1 MLEAVQRGLEQ
12 LYRIETDLDVRD
24 FVIDEKTRDQIGVPR
39 SAREQLL
46 VSEADGQVHL
56 ALFVDD
62 AALSNLSA
70 NDPRRRLDRNNLQDF
85 LLTVEGV
92 SHFVYVAWRARRGRP
107 VSAFELELQAEVDK
121 YVTCLLMLWPQPDS
135 QLRDRLFGAF
145 ELEPDLDREERDR
158 YLAANSNARA
168 YARKLD
174 QRYVARGR
182 LFEMLAELRW
192 FWRQG
197 LREKLAHIAA

>member
-24 FVIDEKTRDQIGVPR
+24 FVIDEKTRDQICVSR
-39 SAREQLL
+39 SSREQLL

-56 ALFVDD
+56 ALFVDYE
-62 AALSNLSA
+62 ALSNLSA
-70 NDPRRRLDRNNLQDF
+70 NDPRRRLDRNNFQDF

-121 YVTCLLMLWPQPDS
+121 YVTCVLMGGGERLVP
-135 QLRDRLFGAF
+135 RLFDEWTLAPGMDA
-145 ELEPDLDREERDR
+145 EERER
-158 YLAANSNARA
+158 YLVANSNARA
-168 YARKLD
+168 YARSLEG
-174 QRYVARGR
+174 RFVLRGQ
-182 LFEMLAELRW
+182 MLGMIEELRR
-192 FWRQG
+192 FYRMG
-197 LREKLAHIAA
+197 ASEKLSAIARAA

>member
-24 FVIDEKTRDQIGVPR
+24 FVIDEKTRDQIGVQR
-39 SAREQLL
+39 SSREQLL
-46 VSEADGQVHL
+46 VSEADGHVHL

-62 AALSNLSA
+62 EALSNLSA
-70 NDPRRRLDRNNLQDF
+70 HDPRRRLDRNNFQDF

-121 YVTCLLMLWPQPDS
+121 YVTCVLMGGGERLVS
-135 QLRDRLFGAF
+135 RLFDEWTLAPGMDA
-145 ELEPDLDREERDR
+145 EERER
-158 YLAANSNARA
+158 YLVANSNARA
-168 YARKLD
+168 YARSLEERFV
-174 QRYVARGR
+174 QRGH
-182 LFEMLAELRW
+182 LLGMIEELRR
-192 FWRQG
+192 FYRMG
-197 LREKLAHIAA
+197 ASEKLSAIARAA

>member
-24 FVIDEKTRDQIGVPR
+24 FVIDEKTRDQIGVSR
-39 SAREQLL
+39 SSREQLL

-62 AALSNLSA
+62 EALSNLSA
-70 NDPRRRLDRNNLQDF
+70 NDPRRRLDRSNFQDF

-121 YVTCLLMLWPQPDS
+121 YVTCVLMGGGERLVS
-135 QLRDRLFGAF
+135 RLFDEWTLAPGMDA
-145 ELEPDLDREERDR
+145 EERER
-158 YLAANSNARA
+158 YLVANSNARA
-168 YARKLD
+168 YARSLEV
-174 QRYVARGR
+174 RFVLRGQ
-182 LFEMLAELRW
+182 LVGMIEELRR
-192 FWRQG
+192 FYRMG
-197 LREKLAHIAA
+197 ASEKLSAIARAA

>member
-121 YVTCLLMLWPQPDS
+121 YVTCVLMGGGERLVP
-135 QLRDRLFGAF
+135 RLFDEWTLAPGMDA
-145 ELEPDLDREERDR
+145 EERER
-158 YLAANSNARA
+158 YLVANSNARA
-168 YARKLD
+168 YARSLEG
-174 QRYVARGR
+174 RFVLRGQ
-182 LFEMLAELRW
+182 MLGMIEELRR
-192 FWRQG
+192 FYRMG
-197 LREKLAHIAA
+197 ASEKLSAIARAA

>member
-24 FVIDEKTRDQIGVPR
+24 FVIDEKTRDQIGVQR
-39 SAREQLL
+39 SSREQLL

-62 AALSNLSA
+62 DALSNLSA
-70 NDPRRRLDRNNLQDF
+70 NDPRRRLDRNNFQDF

-92 SHFVYVAWRARRGRP
+92 SHFVCVAWRARRGRP

-121 YVTCLLMLWPQPDS
+121 YVTCVLMGGGKRLVS
-135 QLRDRLFGAF
+135 RLFDEWTLAPGMDA
-145 ELEPDLDREERDR
+145 EERER
-158 YLAANSNARA
+158 YLVANSNARA
-168 YARKLD
+168 YARSLEE
-174 QRYVARGR
+174 RFVLRGQ
-182 LFEMLAELRW
+182 LVGMIEELRR
-192 FWRQG
+192 FYRMG
-197 LREKLAHIAA
+197 ASEKLSTIARAA

>member
-24 FVIDEKTRDQIGVPR
+24 FVIDEKTRDQIGVQR
-39 SAREQLL
+39 SSREQLL

-62 AALSNLSA
+62 EALSNLSA
-70 NDPRRRLDRNNLQDF
+70 NDPRRRLDRNNFQDF

-121 YVTCLLMLWPQPDS
+121 YVTCVLMGGGERLVP
-135 QLRDRLFGAF
+135 RLFDEWTLAPGMDA
-145 ELEPDLDREERDR
+145 EERER
-158 YLAANSNARA
+158 YLVANSNARA
-168 YARKLD
+168 YARSLEG
-174 QRYVARGR
+174 RFVLRGQ
-182 LFEMLAELRW
+182 MLGMIEELRR
-192 FWRQG
+192 FYRMG
-197 LREKLAHIAA
+197 ASEKLSAIARAA

>member
-24 FVIDEKTRDQIGVPR
+24 FVIDEKTRDQMGVSR

-56 ALFVDD
+56 GLFVDD

-70 NDPRRRLDRNNLQDF
+70 HDPRRRLDRNNFQDF

-121 YVTCLLMLWPQPDS
+121 YVTCVLMGGGERLVP
-135 QLRDRLFGAF
+135 RLFDEWTLAPGMDA
-145 ELEPDLDREERDR
+145 EERER
-158 YLAANSNARA
+158 YLVANSNARA
-168 YARKLD
+168 YARSLEG
-174 QRYVARGR
+174 RFVLRGQ
-182 LFEMLAELRW
+182 MLGMIEELRR
-192 FWRQG
+192 FYRMG
-197 LREKLAHIAA
+197 ASEKLSAIARAA